1 VEIQVVKYEQLTD
14 AVKAHRG
21 KVVVVDAWG
30 TFCAP
35 CKEEF
40 PHLVEM
46 HKKYGADGLVC
57 ISVCIPFSDK
67 NPLKDK
73 PAALT
78 FLTEQRAVFQNFL
91 LENGW
96 KVCNDK
102 WDVSGVPVTFV
113 FDREGRRVRKF
124 NNDDPKSSYTMK
136 DVEMLVQE
144 LLKSKK

>member
-1 VEIQVVKYEQLTD
+1 MHEKY
-14 AVKAHRG
+14 AS
-21 KVVVVDAWG
+21 
-30 TFCAP
+30 
-35 CKEEF
+35 
-40 PHLVEM
+40 
-46 HKKYGADGLVC
+46 DGLVC
-57 ISVCIPFSDK
+57 ISVCIPTSDS
-67 NPLKDK
+67 NPLKDQ
-73 PAALT
+73 PEALK
-78 FLTEQRAVFQNFL
+78 FLTDKIAIFQNFL